1 MSYRTCTWCQ
11 PRIFFPAGTIY
22 TCSTLC
28 VNQPTSP
35 LPILSLTQ
43 TRYTAQCDITQ
54 SALLKHNRL
63 SSCFAMRS
71 LLSYRH
77 FHLYTCIHTHPCVF
91 LISRMA
97 LLREQ
102 EEADLR
108 LARHTSLKEQ
118 HEVRIRKEREKELS
132 EREIQ
137 RLKQLELQRRGGGRP
152 PQR

>member
-1 MSYRTCTWCQ
+1 MSYCTCIWCQ
-11 PRIFFPAGTIY
+11 PRIFFPAATIY

-35 LPILSLTQ
+35 LPTLLLTQ
-43 TRYTAQCDITQ
+43 TRYTAQCDITT
-54 SALLKHNRL
+54 NRL
-63 SSCFAMRS
+63 SSCFATRS

-77 FHLYTCIHTHPCVF
+77 FYPYTCIHTHPCVF
-91 LISRMA
+91 LTSRMA

-118 HEVRIRKEREKELS
+118 HEVRMRKEREKELS

-137 RLKQLELQRRGGGRP
+137 RLKQLELQRRGGGGRP